1 MPFVRRSSLAVLVSL
16 MALVA
21 GGLVALPSAGAF
33 SNSQAHYLKAANK
46 GVKQSHRWWSR
57 GRHWYGSTLGSS
69 QVVSLWGVVPL
80 FEAMSG
86 LQIAQPSRRH
96 LRQLNRFAWGA
107 QRYLNPVLEPV
118 PGFGPRPGQHNPGKT
133 TWFDDNGWW
142 GLAFL
147 DAYRATGN
155 GRWLTDAE
163 IAQNFI
169 SVSGWDSTP
178 GRPGGLWWNT
188 NHSFYAGESLAGGTL
203 LSARLYAITH
213 DQHYLDDALKYIA
226 WGDVWLT
233 DPATG
238 LYARLRRPKTYYGQ
252 GSSAGSTAAAAS
264 DQKALSANPDE
275 AAKLEAAG
283 TPVPGPG
290 EAQSAFNN
298 YPPFAPS
305 PMPYV
310 NGPMILAHRII
321 CDETGKKSYC
331 QRADQ
336 LADITLAGLPALL
349 DGAPVR
355 LLVPADDAG
364 VREGRQ
370 QRRLVRDRAAQCA
383 QRPTPGARQAR
394 PLPAH
399 LVRQEGV
406 ASQRP
411 EGKPA
416 APRRQRGAL
425 RLDGRARALGLRPG
439 ARRQQRGDRDDDPDY
454 GSDRIGEDE
463 SSAPDAIGR
472 QMIDQRAHADLSFS
486 GLRG

>member
-1 MPFVRRSSLAVLVSL
+1 VSFVRRSSLS
-16 MALVA
+16 ALVA
-21 GGLVALPSAGAF
+21 SLALLLAGVACAPSADAF
-33 SNSQAHYLKAANK
+33 SASQARYLKAANK
-46 GVKQSHRWWSR
+46 GVKKTHRWWNR
-57 GRHWYGSTLGSS
+57 GRHWYSATLGSS
-69 QVVSLWGVVPL
+69 NTASLWGVVPL
-80 FEAMSG
+80 FEALNG

-96 LRQLNRFAWGA
+96 LHQLNRFAWGA
-107 QRYLNPVLEPV
+107 QRYLNPTLRPV
-118 PGFGPRPGQHNPGKT
+118 PGFGPRQGQHNPGKT

-169 SVSGWDSTP
+169 SVSGWDTTP
-178 GRPGGLWWNT
+178 GRPGGIWWNT

-213 DQHYLDDALKYIA
+213 DQHYLDDALKFIA

-238 LYARLRRPKTYYGQ
+238 LYARLRKPRTYKHQTDTSG
-252 GSSAGSTAAAAS
+252 GAGATTAAAA

-321 CDETGKKSYC
+321 CDETDMKSYC

-336 LADITLAGLPALL
+336 LASITLRVYRRFWMGPQFDFWYSRTMLEFAKDDNNGDWYGIVQRNARSALHRAHDRHGLYLRTWYGKKASRANAPKGSLQLHAANAALF
-349 DGAPVR
+349 AWM
-355 LLVPADDAG
+355 
-364 VREGRQ
+364 
-370 QRRLVRDRAAQCA
+370 
-383 QRPTPGARQAR
+383 
-394 PLPAH
+394 
-399 LVRQEGV
+399 
-406 ASQRP
+406 
-411 EGKPA
+411 
-416 APRRQRGAL
+416 GAL
-425 RLDGRARALGLRPG
+425 GR
-439 ARRQQRGDRDDDPDY
+439 
-454 GSDRIGEDE
+454 
-463 SSAPDAIGR
+463 
-472 QMIDQRAHADLSFS
+472 
-486 GLRG
+486 